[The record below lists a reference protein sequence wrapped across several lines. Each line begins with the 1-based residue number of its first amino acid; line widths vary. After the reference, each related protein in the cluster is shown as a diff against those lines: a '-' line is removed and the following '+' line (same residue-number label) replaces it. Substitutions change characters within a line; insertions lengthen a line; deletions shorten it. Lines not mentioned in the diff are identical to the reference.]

1 MNHKYRLV
9 ILAMV
14 ALIVF
19 ALPATAL
26 ANKVIFKAKLTTGA
40 ELHAVVGS
48 NASGSM
54 VLVSNING
62 TPRFA
67 LSVFKLS
74 GPVSGAHIHG
84 PASTAENAP
93 VLITLCGSGPT
104 AAIVTTCETSSDGTL
119 LVSGDITPTFLAAA
133 GITGATFMHYLN
145 NGLLY
150 VNVHTALNP
159 AGEARGQ
166 LVLQ

>member
-1 MNHKYRLV
+1 MNRMYRLM
-9 ILAMV
+9 ILV
-14 ALIVF
+14 VVVLTIF
-19 ALPATAL
+19 AVPATAL

-40 ELHAVVGS
+40 ELHDVAGS

-54 VLVSNING
+54 VLATSING

-74 GPVSGAHIHG
+74 GPVTGAHLHG
-84 PASTAENAP
+84 PASTTENAP
-93 VLITLCGSGPT
+93 VLITLCGSGP
-104 AAIVTTCETSSDGTL
+104 AAAVVATCTTSSDGTL
-119 LVSGDITPTFLAAA
+119 IVSGDITPAFLVAA
-133 GITGATFMHYLN
+133 GISGATFMQYLN
-145 NGLLY
+145 DGLMY
-150 VNVHTALNP
+150 VNVHTSLNP